1 MRDLRT
7 QTAVAAA
14 VVQDEP
20 QDYPIVEDSPVD
32 IYKEEPARTAL
43 FDEPAE
49 LPSGSK
55 RKRALPKKFRDH
67 VPSSSRTAIL
77 PSMSLP
83 HLLDHALPPPPIPV
97 APSPPVPVLESA
109 PPVSLPEP
117 ASRPRP
123 RVPYTSP
130 QDDYGLYR
138 VYPDRPIDDPDSSL
152 ELDDVC
158 DAENFDV
165 PLKDSHI
172 PSLPQYVKT
181 FCAPFD
187 NISTFLLTDWAN
199 REVEK
204 KTYEEIDYLVQNV
217 LLHPDFKIEDLRN
230 YIAKREHDR
239 LDNYTAS
246 QNTTSKFQDLTDA
259 DGWREGLTVYKA
271 LDDPNAPPFHYSPYR
286 EYWNAERVYG
296 ELYSCDAW
304 LEAHEEVQAKS
315 KEDGIENSVL
325 PILLY
330 SDSTHLANFGTASLW
345 PLYMYLG
352 GHSRYVHGKTSE
364 STCHHLAY
372 IPSLPASIQDE
383 YKNIFGRGASAELF
397 TYLRRQLM
405 QAILSLVIFQPEFLE
420 VYTTGVQFRCS
431 DNVTHRLFPRI
442 MIYSADYPERM
453 LVATLR
459 NMGAFSCPKCLIR
472 REFIHELGTTRDN
485 QRCNRRRLDDAHR
498 QDSVSNSRR
507 WIFESGYA
515 VDSGQVKGILGDG
528 SLVPIHNA
536 FSVLSPHGFNFYDM
550 YRSTPTFG
558 NNTIRRFPISTA
570 ALSKLAARDY
580 EDLLQCSIPVFED
593 LRLDERHNKIL
604 LDLLFVL
611 VTWHAYA
618 KLRIHT
624 ETTVRLLET
633 CTKELGKQV
642 RLFKKE
648 TSCYNTRELQREVA
662 AHGRRY
668 IAMVG
673 KGKGKA
679 KPQSSKQG
687 EASHGDPKRKILNIN
702 TPKFHALGEYAQAIR
717 RFGTTDS
724 YSTQIGE
731 SQHKRVKRM
740 YGRTNKRN
748 AAKDVSKLEGRGRA
762 LNRIKSRMDN
772 SVTSKPV
779 ESLSKTSPSVHYH
792 MPASQKDSETIGDWI
807 HQHKADAVLRTFRDN
822 LRFHL
827 LGRILNRDE
836 NEVFASQEISGLYIR
851 HDKVYWHKVLRVNY
865 TTYDMRRQQDSCN
878 PNSRADV
885 MLLSAD
891 TNGSHPYMY
900 ARIVRLFHLQVA
912 YSGPGQTHQ
921 SFRRMDVAWVRWF
934 HIDSSS
940 SFSISAKRLPQLRFP
955 HYTNTSAFGFINPDL
970 IVRATH
976 VIPKFSSGKTRYT
989 LPKCIVPSKSKET
1002 NDYLVYYVNIFVDR
1016 DMFMRY
1022 RGGGIGH
1029 LVSRHLDRELLKE
1042 IEKEIEFNEGDGDV
1056 EMEEETT
1063 EDQSEVESEDL
1074 MESED
1079 EEGEED
1085 LQEDFDNSD
1094 GSGEDTGGG
1103 ESDGYAEL

>member
-1 MRDLRT
+1 
-7 QTAVAAA
+7 
-14 VVQDEP
+14 
-20 QDYPIVEDSPVD
+20 
-32 IYKEEPARTAL
+32 
-43 FDEPAE
+43 
-49 LPSGSK
+49 
-55 RKRALPKKFRDH
+55 
-67 VPSSSRTAIL
+67 
-77 PSMSLP
+77 
-83 HLLDHALPPPPIPV
+83 
-97 APSPPVPVLESA
+97 
-109 PPVSLPEP
+109 
-117 ASRPRP
+117 
-123 RVPYTSP
+123 
-130 QDDYGLYR
+130 
-138 VYPDRPIDDPDSSL
+138 
-152 ELDDVC
+152 
-158 DAENFDV
+158 
-165 PLKDSHI
+165 
-172 PSLPQYVKT
+172 
-181 FCAPFD
+181 
-187 NISTFLLTDWAN
+187 
-199 REVEK
+199 
-204 KTYEEIDYLVQNV
+204 
-217 LLHPDFKIEDLRN
+217 
-230 YIAKREHDR
+230 
-239 LDNYTAS
+239 
-246 QNTTSKFQDLTDA
+246 
-259 DGWREGLTVYKA
+259 
-271 LDDPNAPPFHYSPYR
+271 
-286 EYWNAERVYG
+286 
-296 ELYSCDAW
+296 
-304 LEAHEEVQAKS
+304 
-315 KEDGIENSVL
+315 
-325 PILLY
+325 
-330 SDSTHLANFGTASLW
+330 
-345 PLYMYLG
+345 
-352 GHSRYVHGKTSE
+352 
-364 STCHHLAY
+364 
-372 IPSLPASIQDE
+372 
-383 YKNIFGRGASAELF
+383 
-397 TYLRRQLM
+397 M

-459 NMGAFSCPKCLIR
+459 NMGAFPCPKCLIR

-485 QRCNRRRLDDAHR
+485 QRRNRRRLDDAHR

-528 SLVPIHNA
+528 SLIPIHNA

-550 YRSTPTFG
+550 FAPDIMHEFELGVWGKAVFPHLIRVIFAQGGDLISTF
-558 NNTIRRFPISTA
+558 NNSTA

-580 EDLLQCSIPVFED
+580 KDLLQCSIPVFED
-593 LRLDERHNKIL
+593 LLSDERHNKIL
-604 LDLLFVL
+604 LDLLFIL
-611 VTWHAYA
+611 ATWHAYA

-624 ETTVRLLET
+624 ETTVRLLKT

-662 AHGRRY
+662 ARGRRY

-679 KPQSSKQG
+679 KLQSSEQG

-717 RFGTTDS
+717 HFGMTDS

-807 HQHKADAVLRTFRDN
+807 HQHKADAVLRTFRDD

-836 NEVFASQEISGLYIR
+836 NEVFASQEISRLYIR
-851 HDKVYWHKVLRVNY
+851 HDKVYWHKVLHVNY

-878 PNSRADV
+878 PNSHADV

-912 YSGPGQTHQ
+912 YNGPRQTHQ
-921 SFRRMDVAWVRWF
+921 SFRRMDIAWVRWF
-934 HIDSSS
+934 HVDSSS

-955 HYTNTSAFGFINPDL
+955 HYTNTSAFGFIDPDL

-976 VIPKFSSGKTRYT
+976 VIPKFLSGKTRYT
-989 LPKCIVPSKSKET
+989 LPKCIVPPKSKET

-1016 DMFMRY
+1016 DMFMRF
-1022 RGGGIGH
+1022 RGGGIG
-1029 LVSRHLDRELLKE
+1029 
-1042 IEKEIEFNEGDGDV
+1042 NGDV

-1074 MESED
+1074 MESEG